1 LSGVVEERMA
11 ETEASSLCLRFDW
24 RAVYYV
30 RRLLGD
36 EQRDE
41 SERLDLDRTREKEPS
56 LSLMGTLQAVV
67 AVIRSMTAEAPRY
80 RETV

>member
-1 LSGVVEERMA
+1 VWRMTISVLTPVPGVVEERMA

-41 SERLDLDRTREKEPS
+41 SERLDLDRTKEKEPR
-56 LSLMGTLQAVV
+56 LSLTGRFRQLSLQFAG
-67 AVIRSMTAEAPRY
+67 
-80 RETV
+80 